1 MRVLWIA
8 DFSVKDHKG
17 GAQQTNDVMIK
28 AGRKRGHTIEL
39 ATGGATI
46 DSKGV
51 YDVVILNNI
60 TKYDRGQIESL
71 TDSYACIRYEHD
83 LWVARNYPELYEKV
97 KHTIFLSPFH
107 KESVEEEAKIRIK
120 NYSLVP
126 SPIESKKFSPGKNKE
141 RNSVLWAGNFC
152 EDKGSKGFLEYVK
165 NNPNFKFYVAG
176 WGADIPLLEKIENIE
191 YLGELEVNDLIDWYK
206 EVEYFYHRPI
216 LKEALGRGVIEAYLC
231 GCNLLLNG
239 NIGAMSWDWDYSNYD
254 EIKKNVQSED
264 KFWKIIEN
272 EVQT

>member
-1 MRVLWIA
+1 MKVLWIA

-17 GAQQTNDVMIK
+17 GAQQTNAEMIK
-28 AGRKRGHTIEL
+28 AGRKRGHTIKL
-39 ATGGATI
+39 STGGAKV
-46 DSKGV
+46 DSKGR

-60 TKYDRGQIESL
+60 AKYEKSEIEQL
-71 TDSYACIRYEHD
+71 VDSYPCIRYDHD
-83 LWVARNYPELYEKV
+83 HWVARNYPELFKKV
-97 KHTIFLSPFH
+97 KHTIFLSQFH
-107 KESVEEEAKIRIK
+107 KDTVEDYTKYKIK

-126 SPIESKKFSPGKNKE
+126 SPIDSKKFSPRENKE

-152 EDKGSKGFLEYVK
+152 EAKGSKGFLEYVK

-176 WGADIPLLEKIENIE
+176 WGADIPLLENIDNVEYVGELDTDELIE
-191 YLGELEVNDLIDWYK
+191 YYQK
-206 EVEYFYHRPI
+206 CEYFYHRPVWH
-216 LKEALGRGVIEAYLC
+216 EPFGRTVLEAYFC

-264 KFWKIIEN
+264 KFWNIIEN
-272 EVQT
+272 EIQT